1 MGFSY
6 RISSFRSYSH
16 DSDLVTI
23 LCIGESSTI
32 GYGVRPGMN
41 YPAQLNR
48 LLNGQKE
55 KKRYFVTYDGDM
67 GANSSQIMLR
77 FSKSMEKY
85 KPHKVIAM
93 IGVNNR
99 FNLDKS
105 NMIRFTGERYFPKL
119 YFRFWRFFH
128 RFRVFKLG
136 KILFYRITK
145 YTGEA
150 RNPYLLTDLSPDHV
164 ELVRKQLQYDLLEM
178 IRICKANNIQII
190 LAGYPMGPHRE
201 LHRKLAKENDLL
213 FVDNAGSFEIFKL
226 EGTVTQYLLPDG
238 WHPNGKGYSVVA
250 QNIYNA
256 IK

>member
-1 MGFSY
+1 MPKYFNPFTRKNRYRFIFTTIILFVLLEIALRIMGFSY
-6 RISSFRSYSH
+6 RISSFHSYAH
-16 DSDLVTI
+16 DPDLVTI

-55 KKRYFVTYDGDM
+55 KKRYYVTYDGDM

-85 KPHKVIAM
+85 KPQKVIAM

-119 YFRFWRFFH
+119 YFRFWRFFTDSEFSSWA
-128 RFRVFKLG
+128 RFYFIGSLNTRAKQG
-136 KILFYRITK
+136 ILICLLV
-145 YTGEA
+145 
-150 RNPYLLTDLSPDHV
+150 YLLTMLNWS
-164 ELVRKQLQYDLLEM
+164 ESNY
-178 IRICKANNIQII
+178 
-190 LAGYPMGPHRE
+190 
-201 LHRKLAKENDLL
+201 
-213 FVDNAGSFEIFKL
+213 STIF
-226 EGTVTQYLLPDG
+226 
-238 WHPNGKGYSVVA
+238 WR
-250 QNIYNA
+250 
-256 IK
+256 